1 MCLIFYQP
9 NCTNMKRIVVEVQNR
24 TNQSTL
30 FKRVL
35 ELPDSVSFD
44 FLQTQL
50 VLSNLYYGLDV
61 SVNFS
66 ICDIR

>member
-1 MCLIFYQP
+1 MFLISYLQ
-9 NCTNMKRIVVEVQNR
+9 NCTSMKRIVVEVQNR

-30 FKRVL
+30 LKRVL

-61 SVNFS
+61 CVKFS

>member
-1 MCLIFYQP
+1 
-9 NCTNMKRIVVEVQNR
+9 MKRIVVEVQNR

-44 FLQTQL
+44 YLQTQL

-61 SVNFS
+61 IVKFS

>member
-1 MCLIFYQP
+1 
-9 NCTNMKRIVVEVQNR
+9 MKRIVVEVLNR
-24 TNQSTL
+24 TNQLAL

-44 FLQTQL
+44 YLQTQL

-61 SVNFS
+61 TVHFS

>member
-1 MCLIFYQP
+1 
-9 NCTNMKRIVVEVQNR
+9 MKRIVVEVQDR
-24 TNQSTL
+24 TNQTTL

-35 ELPDSVSFD
+35 ELPDSVKFD
-44 FLQTQL
+44 YLQTQL

-61 SVNFS
+61 IVKFS